1 MPKFCRKVCTFII
14 MPDFMWWIVVIFFSF
29 LCICILFYVL
39 VCKDVLQGGNI
50 KKVEKG

>member
-1 MPKFCRKVCTFII
+1 
-14 MPDFMWWIVVIFFSF
+14 MPDFMWWNVVIFFSF
-29 LCICILFYVL
+29 LCICNLFYVL